1 MIGPVTEALILG
13 AGIGDRLGDLGR
25 ERPKGFLRLG
35 GRPIVEESIE
45 RLASVGITRVVIVT
59 GYRADDYQSL
69 AAASDG
75 LVDTI
80 HNPSFAESGSLQSL
94 CIGAEAVA
102 SDLLLLE
109 SDLIYETRALQT
121 LLDGPED
128 AILLSGLTGAGDE
141 VFVET
146 HGDGTLR
153 AMSKSR
159 DALGDVAGELVGI
172 CRLSRDTL
180 DRLTRIGQSCSPA
193 EYEVDG
199 LVAVGAEKALA
210 CRLIDDLLWAEID
223 DADQLRRARD
233 EIYPR
238 LRSTVGSS

>member
-1 MIGPVTEALILG
+1 MTGPVTEALILA
-13 AGIGDRLGDLGR
+13 AGVGNRLGAVGR
-25 ERPKGFLRLG
+25 AMPKGFLRLG
-35 GRPIVEESIE
+35 QRTIIEESIE
-45 RLASVGITRVVIVT
+45 RLREAGIARVVIVT
-59 GYRADDYQSL
+59 GYRAEDYRAL
-69 AAASDG
+69 ADASGG
-75 LVDTI
+75 LVETV
-80 HNPSFAESGSLQSL
+80 HNPSFAESGSLLSL
-94 CIGAEAVA
+94 SIGADAIA
-102 SDLLLLE
+102 SDVLLLE

-146 HGDGTLR
+146 HVDGTLR

-180 DRLTRIGQSCSPA
+180 DRLTRIGQSCPPA

-199 LVAVGAEKALA
+199 LVAVGADKPLA

-223 DADQLRRARD
+223 DADHLRRARD

-238 LRSTVGSS
+238 IRSTAGPG